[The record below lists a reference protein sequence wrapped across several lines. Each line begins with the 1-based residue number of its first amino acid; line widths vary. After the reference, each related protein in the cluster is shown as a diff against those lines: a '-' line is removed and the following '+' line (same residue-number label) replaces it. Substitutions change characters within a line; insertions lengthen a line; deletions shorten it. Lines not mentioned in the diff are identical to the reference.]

1 MVSREQATGPVWKT
15 RMLFLLLTELE
26 GTIQCIGCPLQTFVR
41 AAIGKDAS
49 RKRDSVSP
57 LVHA

>member
-1 MVSREQATGPVWKT
+1 
-15 RMLFLLLTELE
+15 MLFLLSTELE
-26 GTIQCIGCPLQTFVR
+26 GMIQCIGCPLQTFVR

-49 RKRDSVSP
+49 RKRNTGSP